1 MNRPSAIIEAA
12 RILET
17 SVHPR
22 NHLAFLSQ
30 DETDRLIHHTDEGLY
45 PLIRNCVLAVLNG
58 GVATNNSLGLFAQY
72 PEFMIEFERHP
83 RGLKVILKTH
93 PPKHLSTAS

>member
-30 DETDRLIHHTDEGLY
+30 DPSSLPGAGATSFHTETCPQRAL
-45 PLIRNCVLAVLNG
+45 
-58 GVATNNSLGLFAQY
+58 
-72 PEFMIEFERHP
+72 
-83 RGLKVILKTH
+83 
-93 PPKHLSTAS
+93 